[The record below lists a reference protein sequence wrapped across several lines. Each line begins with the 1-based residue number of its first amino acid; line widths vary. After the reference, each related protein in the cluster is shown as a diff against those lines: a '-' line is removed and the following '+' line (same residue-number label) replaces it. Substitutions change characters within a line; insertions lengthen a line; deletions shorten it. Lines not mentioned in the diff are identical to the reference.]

1 MELKNNEVNV
11 ISNGTTAA
19 PVVRF
24 APSPTGH
31 LHIGGVRTALF
42 NYFFARHQ
50 AGQYIL
56 RIEDTDVSRSSRDM
70 AEEILNGLRW
80 LGIQWDHEPISQSD
94 RFDMYKKA
102 AFRLLEE
109 KKAYRCFCTP
119 EEIETR
125 KKEPTEPGKKDKNGQ
140 LYKYDRRCF
149 HLTGQEIDEKL
160 ARNVPFVIRFYIP
173 EGVTSFKDRLH
184 KEVKIDNSELED
196 FVILKSDGS
205 PTYHLSVVVDDSD
218 MEITDVIRGDD
229 HISNTFKQVL
239 LFRALG
245 HRPPRY
251 AHLPLILG
259 PDKKKL
265 SKRHGETSVLE
276 FKKNGYLPE
285 AIINYLSQL
294 SWIPADSKKI
304 FTMEELIG
312 QFDLGK
318 VSKSS
323 PVFDYE
329 KLRFLNGRVLQQKSA
344 EELCTLL
351 AEDESSGFNKK
362 YASVDG
368 EKKKALIDLVKPRM
382 KTLQDF
388 EQKFDLYIKGELNYD
403 NDDLVKLK
411 ENYSDED
418 IRKYLKLL
426 MAQLETIDA
435 VDFGGDAVEAALR
448 ECAEKNGLKAADLI
462 HPARFAL
469 TSEAV
474 SPSIFDVFAFFGKEE
489 SMGRMNA
496 LIDYLDGKRK

>member
-11 ISNGTTAA
+11 ISGSTKAA

-42 NYFFARHQ
+42 NYFFARRQ

-70 AEEILNGLRW
+70 AQEILNGLRW
-80 LGIQWDHEPISQSD
+80 LGIQWDHEPIYQSD

-102 AFRLLEE
+102 AFRLLGE

-119 EEIETR
+119 EEIEAR
-125 KKEPTEPGKKDKNGQ
+125 KTGQ
-140 LYKYDRRCF
+140 LYKYDRGCF
-149 HLTGQEIDEKL
+149 HLTRQEIDEKL
-160 ARNVPFVIRFYIP
+160 ARNVPFVIRFFIP

-196 FVILKSDGS
+196 FVILKSDDS

-239 LFRALG
+239 LFLALG

-294 SWIPADSKKI
+294 SWIPADSKTI

-329 KLRFLNGRVLQQKSA
+329 KLRFLNSRVLQQKSA
-344 EELCTLL
+344 VELCTLL

-388 EQKFDLYIKGELNYD
+388 ERKFDLYIKGDLNYD
-403 NDDLVKLK
+403 NDDWVKLK
-411 ENYSDED
+411 ENHSTED

-426 MAQLETIDA
+426 IAQLETIDA

-489 SMGRMNA
+489 SIGRMNA
-496 LIDYLDGKRK
+496 LIDYLDGKRQ